1 MDDKYQLAVS
11 FFQEGRLEQARNIL
25 LELLKIK
32 RDNLSAL
39 FFLSVVE
46 AKSGNF
52 KASTELLKEVT
63 RLEPSHKEALYN
75 LALNYQNTGENETA
89 LEYFLKVLQ
98 YDPEFMPAHLKAA
111 LLYRQIGKPES
122 AKFHFDTLIKNDPVL
137 LKDYLEKYDQHI
149 ELESQILL
157 SNAVRFFEN
166 QEYHK
171 AKNMLL
177 NILEGEPGNLHALSL
192 MGSVCFRLREYEES
206 LKAYNRLLEQN
217 VRTDNILFNAGLCFQ
232 SLKNRSR
239 AAEYYKAALEI
250 NPDCLE
256 ALNNLALL
264 YSSIG
269 KHTEAKSLLERALKA
284 DEKYLT
290 AKINLCTVNAD
301 LNLFDQ
307 TIRDCESILVSP
319 EAQEDHSIRAL
330 AYGNKGYALFRSRR
344 NQEAIKYFDLAISE
358 NPQHQN
364 AHFNK
369 GLALMLQGEL
379 PEGLKEYEWRK
390 LREEWA
396 LNRKVL
402 KPLEKDTTLDGKTVL
417 VFGEQGLGDVIQFAR
432 FIPELKKKNCQVI
445 LECEKSLWNILQ
457 EVEGIDKFV
466 ERNFSSQPDVHFDY
480 EVFLISLLLYLD
492 TSVEQ
497 LPPPIDIHISPDCQ
511 AKWNNILKDYKGLKA
526 GIVWAGNPQHSNDRN
541 RSCRLKNFRSLLD
554 KEGLTF
560 FSLQKED
567 RLKELPEFKDRIVDL
582 NQYGLN
588 DFEDTAAAICC
599 LDLVITVDTSIAH
612 LAGSLGKP
620 VWILLTYVPDWRWML
635 EGHDSPWY
643 PSARLF
649 RQKSVGRWESVFDE
663 IGVALDEMLQ
673 KNNEITNPAIIE
685 EKPATMN
692 SKPIFLSLTTGENFG
707 WGVVS
712 NNLRKEF
719 PGFIQFEDLAHNDP
733 RYSGPVPGKVL
744 HILRNADFSTSN
756 GNWGENNYGMAVFE
770 TELPKEAI
778 KKARDYD
785 LIIAASTWNEEK
797 LKSYGVFNS
806 ATAIQGIDPGMFYP
820 EPEPKYNDDLFV
832 IFSGGKFEL
841 RKSQDIVIKA
851 VQILQQK
858 YPDIV
863 LINAWYNMW
872 AQSVLPMSNS
882 KYINFEWADGD
893 WPEFI
898 THLLNINGLDMKRVF
913 SLPLVPNEK
922 LREIYLKTDIGLFP
936 NRCEGGTNLVMM
948 EYMACGRPV
957 IASFTS
963 GHKDVLTDETSYK
976 LKTLSEYK
984 ILDQT
989 NGLLTTWE
997 EPHLDEII
1005 ASVEYAYHNRE
1016 SIRQKGKLAAE
1027 FMKGFTWKHTAET
1040 IARLLK

>member
-25 LELLKIK
+25 LELLKFK
-32 RDNLSAL
+32 RDNLSVL

-46 AKSGNF
+46 AKSGDFN
-52 KASTELLKEVT
+52 ASTELLKEVIG
-63 RLEPSHKEALYN
+63 LEPSHKEALYN
-75 LALNYQNTGENETA
+75 LALNYQNTGEAEAA
-89 LEYFLKVLQ
+89 LEYFLQVLQ
-98 YDPEFMPAHLKAA
+98 YDPEFMSAHLKAA

-122 AKFHFDTLIKNDPVL
+122 AKFHFDTLIKNDPLL
-137 LKDYLEKYDQHI
+137 LKEYLEKYDQHI
-149 ELESQILL
+149 ELESQLLL
-157 SNAVRFFEN
+157 SNAVRFYEN
-166 QEYHK
+166 QEYRK
-171 AKNMLL
+171 ARNMLM
-177 NILEGEPGNLHALSL
+177 NILETEPDNLHALSI
-192 MGSVCFRLREYEES
+192 MGSVCFRMKEYEEA
-206 LKAYNRLLEQN
+206 LKAYNRLFEQN
-217 VRTDNILFNAGLCFQ
+217 IRTDNILFNAGLCYQ

-239 AAEYYKAALEI
+239 AAEFYKAALEI
-250 NPDCLE
+250 NPRCLE
-256 ALNNLALL
+256 ALNNLALM
-264 YSSIG
+264 YSSVG
-269 KHTEAKSLLERALKA
+269 KHTEAKALLERALKA
-284 DEKYLT
+284 DENYLT

-307 TIRDCESILVSP
+307 TIRDCESILNHPDAKQDS
-319 EAQEDHSIRAL
+319 SIRAL
-330 AYGNKGYALFRSRR
+330 AYGNKGYALFRSGR
-344 NQEAIKYFDLAISE
+344 NKEAIKFFDLAISE
-358 NPQHQN
+358 NPSHQN

-369 GLALMLQGEL
+369 GLALMMEGEL

-402 KPLEKDTTLDGKTVL
+402 KPLEKDSSLDGKTVL

-432 FIPELKKKNCQVI
+432 FIPALKKKNCNVI
-445 LECEKSLWNILQ
+445 LECEKSLWNIFK
-457 EVEGIDKFV
+457 ETEGIDKLV
-466 ERNFSSQPDVHFDY
+466 ERNFSSHPDVHFDY

-492 TSVEQ
+492 TTIEKI
-497 LPPPIDIHISPDCQ
+497 PPPANLHVSSESQ
-511 AKWNNILKDYKGLKA
+511 EKWNNLLKEYEGFKI

-541 RSCRLKNFRSLLD
+541 RSCRLKNFQSLLHIG
-554 KEGLTF
+554 GLSF

-567 RLKELPEFKDRIVDL
+567 RMNEMPEFQDRITDL

-588 DFEDTAAAICC
+588 DFEDTAAAIKC

-620 VWILLTYVPDWRWML
+620 VWILLTYVPDWRWL
-635 EGHDSPWY
+635 LGRGDSPWY

-649 RQKSVGRWESVFDE
+649 RQKSVGNWENVFDE
-663 IGVALDEMLQ
+663 LRIALDELLR
-673 KNNEITNPAIIE
+673 KNNEINNPAIIE
-685 EKPATMN
+685 NKPDIMN
-692 SKPIFLSLTTGENFG
+692 SKPIFLSLTKGENFG

-712 NNLRKEF
+712 NNLRKEL
-719 PGFIQFEDLAHNDP
+719 PAFIQFEDLIRNDP
-733 RYSGPVPGKVL
+733 RYSGILPGKVL

-756 GNWGENNYGMAVFE
+756 GHWGENNYGMAVFE

-778 KKARDYD
+778 EKARDYD
-785 LIIAASTWNEEK
+785 LIIAASKWNEEK
-797 LKSYGVFNS
+797 LKSYGILNS
-806 ATAIQGIDPGMFYP
+806 ATAIQGIDPEMFYP
-820 EPEPKYNDDLFV
+820 EPEPKYNDELFV

-863 LINAWYNMW
+863 FMNAWYNMW
-872 AQSVLPMSNS
+872 AQSILPMKNS
-882 KYINFEWADGD
+882 RYINFEWADGD
-893 WPEFI
+893 WMEFI
-898 THLLNINGLDMKRVF
+898 THLLKINGLDMNRVI

-963 GHKDVLTDETSYK
+963 GHKDVLTDETSYS

-984 ILDQT
+984 ILDQA

-997 EPHLDEII
+997 EPSLDEII
-1005 ASVEYAYHNRE
+1005 AAVEYAYHNRE
-1016 SIRQKGKLAAE
+1016 SIRQKGMRASE
-1027 FMKGFTWKHTAET
+1027 FMKGFTWKHTAEK
-1040 IARLLK
+1040 IARLMK